1 MALLEDGVF
10 SSTSYL
16 GLGQFRFD
24 CISYEHK
31 MLIKSI
37 KPRQRKKFSQLRLV
51 PWQLLHVLWDMD
63 FLPTENKPTEGMRVP
78 ALLNLLREGQYRDEK
93 QRARGVLLHDTIE
106 AEESGPE
113 ENVNYEVFVKVGQSK
128 FMPVSHIR
136 NMPGTIC

>member
-10 SSTSYL
+10 SSTSYR

-31 MLIKSI
+31 RLLKSI
-37 KPRQRKKFSQLRLV
+37 KARQRKKFNQLGLV

-63 FLPTENKPTEGMRVP
+63 FLPTERKPKEGMRVP
-78 ALLNLLREGQYRDEK
+78 ALLNLLREGQYRDDK

-106 AEESGPE
+106 TEQSESE

-128 FMPVSHIR
+128 FMPISHIR
-136 NMPGTIC
+136 NMPGTIA